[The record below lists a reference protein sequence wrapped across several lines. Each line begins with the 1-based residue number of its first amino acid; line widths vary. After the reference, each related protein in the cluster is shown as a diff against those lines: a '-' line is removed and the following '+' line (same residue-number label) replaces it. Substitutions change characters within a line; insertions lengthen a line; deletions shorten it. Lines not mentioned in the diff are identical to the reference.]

1 MANGCGVWYFH
12 PMAVKHFTYNLTTTP
27 IALTDVVASDKHR
40 GVTIIFN
47 SDKLSSDACM
57 IGASTVTGT
66 DFGIHLDAD
75 DTFTIAG
82 EYDKSDVFY
91 ARAKNSTAT
100 LHVLL
105 VGA

>member
-1 MANGCGVWYFH
+1 
-12 PMAVKHFTYNLTTTP
+12 MAVKHYTYNLTATP
-27 IALTDVVASDKHR
+27 IALTDVVASDKRR

-47 SDKLSSDACM
+47 TDKNSNDTTM
-57 IGASTVTGT
+57 IGGSTVTAT

-75 DTFTIAG
+75 RQFVIEG
-82 EYDKSDVFY
+82 EYNSSDVFY
-91 ARAKNSTAT
+91 ARAKTTTAI

>member
-1 MANGCGVWYFH
+1 
-12 PMAVKHFTYNLTTTP
+12 MAVKHYTYNLTATP
-27 IALTDVVASDKHR
+27 IALTDVVASDKRR

-57 IGASTVTGT
+57 IGGSTVTGT

-75 DTFTIAG
+75 DSFTIEG
-82 EYDKSDVFY
+82 EYDASDVFY
-91 ARAKNSTAT
+91 ARAKNTSAI